1 MLEPCYPVGDLFVN
15 NEHQGEAKCCAR
27 ALEQEAEGLAYA
39 MALSARILAL
49 IQKIEAADA
58 EHFARLRESAKKDA
72 DARAKTLEK
81 KRANL
86 RVARAVQARTKK
98 TARS

>member
-1 MLEPCYPVGDLFVN
+1 
-15 NEHQGEAKCCAR
+15 
-27 ALEQEAEGLAYA
+27 
-39 MALSARILAL
+39 MAPSPRILAL

-58 EHFARLRESAKKDA
+58 EHFARLRERAKKQA

-86 RVARAVQARTKK
+86 RVARAALARAAEKK
-98 TARS
+98 RRTPEF